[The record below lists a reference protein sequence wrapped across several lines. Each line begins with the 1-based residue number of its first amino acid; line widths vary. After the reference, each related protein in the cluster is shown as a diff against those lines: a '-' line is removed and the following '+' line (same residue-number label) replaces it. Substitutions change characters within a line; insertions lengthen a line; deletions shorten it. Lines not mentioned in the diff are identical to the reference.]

1 MFCVKN
7 ISYKISMK
15 LNTPNKLTIARMI
28 ITPIYLAIILMESLP
43 HRFII
48 AALVFSVAAIT
59 DAIDGKLAR
68 KNNQITNFGKLLDP
82 IADKILT
89 TSALLAFMVMG
100 LCNVWIVMIVLT
112 REFAISSIRMIAAA
126 NGVVIPANMWGKVK
140 TTCQMTFTIL
150 IMLLG
155 EVYQYVEIY
164 PGINIPYWLTLANI
178 SNCLLWITAVFTVV
192 SGVIYIKDSKN
203 VIDYSK

>member
-1 MFCVKN
+1 
-7 ISYKISMK
+7 MK
-15 LNTPNKLTIARMI
+15 LNTPNKLTIARVI
-28 ITPIYLAIILMESLP
+28 ITPIFLAVILWESLP
-43 HRFII
+43 HRFLI
-48 AALVFSVAAIT
+48 ATLIFSVAAIT

-100 LCNVWIVMIVLT
+100 LCNIWIVMIVLT

-140 TTCQMTFTIL
+140 TTCQMTFTII

-155 EVYQYVEIY
+155 EAQYIVTDCLKLDFFTNL
-164 PGINIPYWLTLANI
+164 PHMLSLPVI
-178 SNCLLWITAVFTVV
+178 SNVMLWITAILTVI
-192 SGVIYIKDSKN
+192 SGIIYIKDSRN